1 MALPVTVGSSVPV
14 VMILEDGVEDQH
26 PQAEIY
32 AAGGVTPL
40 ATLDLIHKV
49 KGRYES
55 AWVPSSTGVYT
66 AHFIVYSD
74 AGHTAE
80 SIVYTREVEQMVV
93 TVNDTDDIALMMVRV
108 LGLVHE
114 NVFIDNTVH
123 DVNGQLAAA
132 RVRVFSSRTAVEF
145 ATDGGAETSG
155 LVATY
160 EMSTVYEG
168 EGLMGS
174 YRMKRVV

>member
-1 MALPVTVGSSVPV
+1 MALPATVGASVPI
-14 VMILEDGVEDQH
+14 VMILEDGAEDQY

-32 AAGGVTPL
+32 EAGATTPL
-40 ATLDLIHKV
+40 ETLDLTHKV

-55 AWVPSSTGVYT
+55 AWVPAATGVFT

-74 AGHTAE
+74 SDHTAE
-80 SIVYTREVEQMVV
+80 SIVYTREAEQMVV

-123 DVNGQLAAA
+123 DINGQLVAA
-132 RVRVFSSRTAVEF
+132 RVRVFATKADVEL
-145 ATDGGAETSG
+145 ATDGGSETDG
-155 LVATY
+155 LISTY

-168 EGLMGS
+168 QGLMGS
-174 YRMKRVV
+174 YRMKRIV

>member
-1 MALPVTVGSSVPV
+1 MALPVTVGTAVPT
-14 VMILEDGVEDQH
+14 VMILEDGATDQY

-32 AAGGVTPL
+32 AAGGTTPL
-40 ATLDLIHKV
+40 ATLDLLHKV

-55 AWVPSSTGVYT
+55 EWIPSSTGVYT

-74 AGHTAE
+74 VGHTVE
-80 SIVYTREVEQMVV
+80 SIVYTREAEQMVV

-123 DVNGQLAAA
+123 DVSGQLVAA
-132 RVRVFSSRTAVEF
+132 RVRVFASKTDVEF
-145 ATDGGAETSG
+145 ATDGGAETAG
-155 LVATY
+155 LISSY

-174 YRMKRVV
+174 YRMKRIV

>member
-1 MALPVTVGSSVPV
+1 MTLPVTVGASVPI
-14 VMILEDGVEDQH
+14 VMILEDGVEDRY

-32 AAGGVTPL
+32 AAGGTVPL
-40 ATLDLIHKV
+40 ATLDLLHKA
-49 KGRYES
+49 KGRYEAS
-55 AWVPSSTGVYT
+55 WIPSSTGVYT
-66 AHFIVYSD
+66 AHFIVYD
-74 AGHTAE
+74 DVGHASE
-80 SIVYTREVEQMVV
+80 STVYTREAEQMVV
-93 TVNDTDDIALMMVRV
+93 TVNDTDDLALMMVRV

-123 DVNGQLAAA
+123 DINGQLVAA
-132 RVRVFSSRTAVEF
+132 RVRVFASKADVEL
-145 ATDGGAETSG
+145 ATDGGTETGG

-168 EGLMGS
+168 QGLMGS

>member
-1 MALPVTVGSSVPV
+1 MTLPVTVGVSVPV
-14 VMILEDGVEDQH
+14 VMILEDGAEDQY

-40 ATLDLIHKV
+40 ATLDLLHKV

-55 AWVPSSTGVYT
+55 SWIPTATGVYT

-74 AGHTAE
+74 AGHLVE

-123 DVNGQLAAA
+123 DVDGQLVAA
-132 RVRVFSSRTAVEF
+132 RVRIFATKAYVEL
-145 ATDGGAETSG
+145 ATDGGGETAG
-155 LVATY
+155 LMATY

-168 EGLMGS
+168 QGLMGS
-174 YRMKRVV
+174 YRMKRIV

>member
-1 MALPVTVGSSVPV
+1 MALPVTVGASVPI
-14 VMILEDGVEDQH
+14 VMILEDGAEDRH

-32 AAGGVTPL
+32 AGGGVTPL
-40 ATLDLIHKV
+40 ATLDLTHKA

-55 AWVPSSTGVYT
+55 SWVPASTGVYS
-66 AHFIVYSD
+66 AHFIVYD
-74 AGHTAE
+74 DVGHSVE

-93 TVNDTDDIALMMVRV
+93 TANDTDDVALMMVRV

-123 DVNGQLAAA
+123 DINGQLVAA
-132 RVRVFSSRTAVEF
+132 RVRVFSSKSYVEL
-145 ATDGGAETSG
+145 ATDGGGETGG
-155 LVATY
+155 LVAVY

-174 YRMKRVV
+174 YRMKRVI

>member
-1 MALPVTVGSSVPV
+1 
-14 VMILEDGVEDQH
+14 MILEDGAEDQY

-40 ATLDLIHKV
+40 TTLDLLHKV
-49 KGRYES
+49 KGRYEA
-55 AWVPSSTGVYT
+55 AWVPSSTGVFT

-74 AGHTAE
+74 VGHAAE
-80 SIVYTREVEQMVV
+80 SIMYTREAEQMVV
-93 TVNDTDDIALMMVRV
+93 TVNDADDIALMMVRV

-123 DVNGQLAAA
+123 DIHGQLVFA
-132 RVRVFSSRTAVEF
+132 RVRVFSSEAYVEL
-145 ATDGGAETSG
+145 ATDGGTETDG

-168 EGLMGS
+168 QGLMGS
-174 YRMKRVV
+174 YRMQRTV